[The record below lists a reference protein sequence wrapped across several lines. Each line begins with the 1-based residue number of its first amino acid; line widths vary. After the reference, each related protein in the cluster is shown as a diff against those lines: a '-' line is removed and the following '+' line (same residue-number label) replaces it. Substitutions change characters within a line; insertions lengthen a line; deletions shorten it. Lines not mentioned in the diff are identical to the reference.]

1 MALSKVNPN
10 FLNVSQVGGRR
21 NIVHNGAMQVDQR
34 HNGSSFTVVNG
45 NSITGYIADRFRIN
59 ENSSSAMTAQTVSDA
74 PAGFAHSIKL
84 TVTTAD
90 ASLAG
95 TEFHRIIQG
104 IEGKDIAHLN
114 FGSANA
120 KTLTLSFHV
129 KSSVTGQYYF
139 SIFNGAANR
148 SQLKGYTISSANTW
162 EKKTIT
168 ITPDTAGTWVN
179 TNAVGMYIMWSL
191 GTGTSYQ
198 SNTIDA
204 WIGSFAMAKSDQ
216 VNLAAT
222 NGSTFQLTGVQLEI
236 GDTATDFEHRS
247 HGEELQLCKRYCHV
261 LTREG
266 SSSNQNIGM
275 GYWGSST
282 IVETFTKFPTPM
294 RVTPSV
300 TATPIGQFYA
310 LIPQTAW
317 NAASSVSLNEAGTEG
332 CKLAW
337 TVASNGSF
345 GTDGRRGSMLGIR
358 GDDAKLLFDAEM

>member
-1 MALSKVNPN
+1 MAIIKVKTRGTD
-10 FLNVSQVGGRR
+10 NVTGRR

-148 SQLKGYTISSANTW
+148 TQLKGYTISSANTW

-236 GDTATDFEHRS
+236 GDTASDFEHRS
-247 HGEELQLCKRYCHV
+247 HSEELSLCQRYFYKFINTG
-261 LTREG
+261 LSDQFNFYSPYSPAQITAG
-266 SSSNQNIGM
+266 LPNSSAICPM
-275 GYWGSST
+275 T
-282 IVETFTKFPTPM
+282 FPTTM
-294 RVTPSV
+294 R
-300 TATPIGQFYA
+300 
-310 LIPQTAW
+310 
-317 NAASSVSLNEAGTEG
+317 AAP
-332 CKLAW
+332 
-337 TVASNGSF
+337 TVATTISGGTLNRQTSTPF
-345 GTDGRRGSMLGIR
+345 GYVAQIGTTSTGTHYITQYL
-358 GDDAKLLFDAEM
+358 ADAEL

>member
-148 SQLKGYTISSANTW
+148 TQLKGYTISSANTW

-236 GDTATDFEHRS
+236 GDTASDFEHRS
-247 HGEELQLCKRYCHV
+247 HSEELSLCQRYFYKFINTG
-261 LTREG
+261 LSDQFNFYSPYSPAQITAG
-266 SSSNQNIGM
+266 LPNSSAICPM
-275 GYWGSST
+275 T
-282 IVETFTKFPTPM
+282 FPTTM
-294 RVTPSV
+294 R
-300 TATPIGQFYA
+300 
-310 LIPQTAW
+310 
-317 NAASSVSLNEAGTEG
+317 AAP
-332 CKLAW
+332 
-337 TVASNGSF
+337 TVATTISGGTLNRQTSTPF
-345 GTDGRRGSMLGIR
+345 GYVAQIGTTSTGTHYITQYL
-358 GDDAKLLFDAEM
+358 ADAEL

>member
-34 HNGSSFTVVNG
+34 HNGSSFTVVDG
-45 NSITGYIADRFRIN
+45 NTITGYIADRFRIN

-90 ASLAG
+90 ASLG
-95 TEFHRIIQG
+95 STEFHRIIQG

-139 SIFNGAANR
+139 SMFNGAANR
-148 SQLKGYTISSANTW
+148 GQLKSYTISSANTW

-168 ITPDTAGTWVN
+168 ITGDTAGTWVN
-179 TNAVGMYIMWSL
+179 TNAAGMYIMWSL
-191 GTGTSYQ
+191 GTGATYQ
-198 SNTIDA
+198 GSTIDS
-204 WIGSFAMAKSDQ
+204 WFGSFAFGKSDQ

-247 HGEELQLCKRYCHV
+247 YGEDLQLCKRYFEV
-261 LTREG
+261 YAPVTNDDGSLNVWRTRTSVNNYNGIVYFHEKRVAPTCTVNYDRIHKPGVAKDTLSSVGVTIG
-266 SSSNQNIGM
+266 SGQTQSCAVNCTPTND
-275 GYWGSST
+275 ST
-282 IVETFTKFPTPM
+282 ISTSCFLGM
-294 RVTPSV
+294 
-300 TATPIGQFYA
+300 
-310 LIPQTAW
+310 
-317 NAASSVSLNEAGTEG
+317 SSGT
-332 CKLAW
+332 
-337 TVASNGSF
+337 
-345 GTDGRRGSMLGIR
+345 GRLT
-358 GDDAKLLFDAEM
+358 LDAEL

>member
-1 MALSKVNPN
+1 MALIKVKTRGTE
-10 FLNVSQVGGRR
+10 NVTGRR

-148 SQLKGYTISSANTW
+148 TQLKGYTISSANTW

-236 GDTATDFEHRS
+236 GDTASDFEHRS
-247 HGEELQLCKRYCHV
+247 HSEELSLCQRYFYKFINTG
-261 LTREG
+261 LSDQFNFYSPYSPAQITAG
-266 SSSNQNIGM
+266 LPNSSAICPM
-275 GYWGSST
+275 T
-282 IVETFTKFPTPM
+282 FPTTM
-294 RVTPSV
+294 R
-300 TATPIGQFYA
+300 
-310 LIPQTAW
+310 
-317 NAASSVSLNEAGTEG
+317 AAP
-332 CKLAW
+332 
-337 TVASNGSF
+337 TVATTISGGTLNRQTSTPF
-345 GTDGRRGSMLGIR
+345 GYVAQIGTTSTGTHYITQYL
-358 GDDAKLLFDAEM
+358 ADAEL

>member
-34 HNGSSFTVVNG
+34 HNGSSFTVVNS
-45 NSITGYIADRFRIN
+45 NTITGYAADRFRIN
-59 ENSSSAMTAQTVSDA
+59 ENNSSAMTCQTVSDA

-90 ASLAG
+90 ASL
-95 TEFHRIIQG
+95 TSSEFQRIIQG

-120 KTLTLSFHV
+120 KTVTLSFHV

-139 SIFNGAANR
+139 SMFNGAGNR
-148 SQLKGYTISSANTW
+148 TQLKGYTISSANTW

-179 TNAVGMYIMWSL
+179 TNAPGMYIMWSL
-191 GTGTSYQ
+191 GTAAAYQ
-198 SNTIDA
+198 SNTVDA

-247 HGEELQLCKRYCHV
+247 YGEDLQLCKRYFEV
-261 LTREG
+261 YAPLTNDDG
-266 SSSNQNIGM
+266 SVNVWRTRTNVNNYNGIIN
-275 GYWGSST
+275 YH
-282 IVETFTKFPTPM
+282 EK
-294 RVTPSV
+294 RVTPA
-300 TATPIGQFYA
+300 ATINYDRLHKPGVAKDTLSNI
-310 LIPQTAW
+310 
-317 NAASSVSLNEAGTEG
+317 
-332 CKLAW
+332 
-337 TVASNGSF
+337 TVAVGSGETSSGVVNCTPTNDSSISTSAF
-345 GTDGRRGSMLGIR
+345 LGISSGTGR
-358 GDDAKLLFDAEM
+358 ITLDAEL